1 MHLKKSFKYLVIHQV
16 EIRKNNSI
24 FQLKDYVLDNDWPGI
39 KQMPDH
45 PRMSKEG
52 FRAIQ

>member
-1 MHLKKSFKYLVIHQV
+1 
-16 EIRKNNSI
+16 
-24 FQLKDYVLDNDWPGI
+24 NDWPGI

-45 PRMSKEG
+45 PRLSKEG